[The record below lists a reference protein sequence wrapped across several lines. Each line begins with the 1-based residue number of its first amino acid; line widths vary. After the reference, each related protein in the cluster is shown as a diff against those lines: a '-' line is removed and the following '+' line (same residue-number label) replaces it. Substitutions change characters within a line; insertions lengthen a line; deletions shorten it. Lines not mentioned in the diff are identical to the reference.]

1 MSITKDGP
9 KLRGIM
15 RLDELSFVI
24 RLVVPTTKGNLSGR
38 IMRLVSVFI
47 LETRNQTNYKIFAQV
62 RPDGKCVLTIKT
74 AIA

>member
-1 MSITKDGP
+1 MSIIKDGP

-24 RLVVPTTKGNLSGR
+24 RLELPTAKGNLSGG
-38 IMRLVSVFI
+38 IMRLVPVFI

-62 RPDGKCVLTIKT
+62 RPDG
-74 AIA
+74 